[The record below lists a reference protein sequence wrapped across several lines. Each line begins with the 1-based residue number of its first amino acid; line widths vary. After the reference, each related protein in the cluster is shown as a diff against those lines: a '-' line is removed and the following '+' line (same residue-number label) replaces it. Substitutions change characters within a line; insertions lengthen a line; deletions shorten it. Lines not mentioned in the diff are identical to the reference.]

1 MKLNIGNK
9 LRCLRHEKDITQEE
23 FAEFLGVACQSVS
36 RWENSI
42 CYPDIELIPVIAEFF
57 GVTVDSLMGVDEAV
71 EKEKIA
77 EYLDQFQEAVSQGR
91 IYDCIA
97 VARKG
102 TAEYPNNFEL
112 LNKLMYALFLAG
124 DSDGNI
130 PKWQEN
136 MQKYDSEITMLGE
149 RIMKY
154 CPDQDI
160 RLEAAGRLAFNHCEM
175 GRREIGRAI
184 YETLPSQRYCRE
196 AQIWWGLNEDERLP
210 FVYRRI
216 RESYEGLCHGMYLL
230 IDERLLGDEELLQV
244 CQKAFDLEKLIFDG
258 EVPAEWRT
266 VKLHCDM
273 AAVLARLKRFDQMY
287 EQLEEA
293 ARSARTFDNRP
304 ECRCVSSL
312 LLGEMIREKADFE
325 TADSRPLSEI
335 MRDKW
340 LAAEEFD
347 GMDSLFVQKGD
358 LS

>member
-9 LRCLRHEKDITQEE
+9 IRCLRHEKDITQEE

-91 IYDCIA
+91 IDDCIA

-112 LNKLMYALFLAG
+112 LNKLRL
-124 DSDGNI
+124 
-130 PKWQEN
+130 QEG
-136 MQKYDSEITMLGE
+136 L
-149 RIMKY
+149 
-154 CPDQDI
+154 
-160 RLEAAGRLAFNHCEM
+160 RLTIARWGAGR
-175 GRREIGRAI
+175 
-184 YETLPSQRYCRE
+184 S
-196 AQIWWGLNEDERLP
+196 
-210 FVYRRI
+210 
-216 RESYEGLCHGMYLL
+216 
-230 IDERLLGDEELLQV
+230 EE
-244 CQKAFDLEKLIFDG
+244 EKLIFDG
-258 EVPAEWRT
+258 EAPAEWRT

-273 AAVLARLKRFDQMY
+273 AAVFARLKRFDQMY

-304 ECRCVSSL
+304 ERRCVSSL
-312 LLGEMIREKADFE
+312 LLGEMIREKTDFE

-347 GMDSLFVQKGD
+347 GIDSLFVQKGD